1 VNPNYHFINAAAEE
15 KNPNSCLLYFRKLVQ
30 IRKNNPV
37 LVYGKYQLL
46 DKDNPS
52 VYAYTRELDG
62 KKMLILLN
70 FSTAVKQTPVEFPQA
85 RMLLSNYNEP
95 VNVYSHPGF
104 ELRPYEARIYQ
115 LK

>member
-1 VNPNYHFINAAAEE
+1 
-15 KNPNSCLLYFRKLVQ
+15 
-30 IRKNNPV
+30 
-37 LVYGKYQLL
+37 
-46 DKDNPS
+46 
-52 VYAYTRELDG
+52 
-62 KKMLILLN
+62 MLILLN